1 MTKLLSGVSLNN
13 VLKENQILLN
23 LADKNGGRGGT

>member
-1 MTKLLSGVSLNN
+1 MTKLNQGYRFNN

-23 LADKNGGRGGT
+23 LAYKNGGRGGT